1 MHAELEQ
8 RLRFCGNLPSLPAVA
23 LQVIDLANDPDVQLN
38 DLAKVIERDPAL
50 VTKLFR
56 AANSPLYGMRRQASN
71 LRQVLNLLGLQGTLA
86 LALGFSLME
95 SSRTDTATPLDTEQ
109 FWRRSL
115 LTATA
120 CRILSE
126 RLALKS
132 PDELFLAGLLHGIG
146 ILVLSLMMPKDY
158 SLLLNQ
164 AADPQKKGPASL
176 DCGRLAGLERERLD
190 ADHAEVGAWLLRHWQ
205 LPEAICH
212 AVAGSLDPT
221 GTAAP
226 AADQRLAQCVALAI
240 RIADIWIR
248 PNDWQLSP
256 QIAALAQQWFA
267 LGEDDYMVV
276 LEAMGKKFPEI
287 ANLFRIRSLNALEI
301 AGILDQA
308 REVLAIRNAAQHQSD
323 ASQRALPDAPVQRQP
338 ALPLPLP
345 LPRPAPATAGRSARS
360 TRSATPSGLNRQYS
374 FDALTG
380 LFNRQHLEECLR
392 QELSGACTRGWP
404 LSLALIDL
412 DGCTQIN
419 ATYGHAVGDQ
429 LLIALAGLL
438 GGSIRRQ
445 DLVTRYGDDAFAL
458 LLPASGLK
466 VARPLLERLLTLIR
480 SWRPDQSSR
489 HSVYPNSAG
498 LNSVHPKVSVGLATY
513 PETGLAHCDSVEQ
526 LLQAVEQALN
536 QAKADGGD
544 RLAVYGE

>member
-38 DLAKVIERDPAL
+38 NLAKVIELDPAL

-95 SSRTDTATPLDTEQ
+95 SSRTATATPLDTEQ

-120 CRILSE
+120 CRILGE
-126 RLALKS
+126 RLALKN

-146 ILVLSLMMPKDY
+146 ILVLALMMPEDY
-158 SLLLNQ
+158 SRLLTQ
-164 AADPQKKGPASL
+164 AADPQEKGPAIL

-190 ADHAEVGAWLLRHWQ
+190 ADHAEVGAWLLRYWQ
-205 LPEAICH
+205 LPETICH

-221 GTAAP
+221 GVAVSEAH
-226 AADQRLAQCVALAI
+226 QRQAQCVALAI

-256 QIAALAQQWFA
+256 QIAVLAQQWFG
-267 LGEDDYMVV
+267 LSEDDYMAV
-276 LEAMGKKFPEI
+276 LEAMGGKFPEI
-287 ANLFRIRSLNALEI
+287 ATLFQIRSLDATEI

-308 REVLAIRNAAQHQSD
+308 REVLAIRNAAQ
-323 ASQRALPDAPVQRQP
+323 RRPDAGQQQP
-338 ALPLPLP
+338 ALPS
-345 LPRPAPATAGRSARS
+345 PRPAPAATEGSARS
-360 TRSATPSGLNRQYS
+360 TRSAATPSGLNRHYS

-380 LFNRQHLEECLR
+380 LFNRQSLDDCLG
-392 QELSGACTRGWP
+392 QELASARSRGWP
-404 LSLALIDL
+404 LSLALFDL
-412 DGCTQIN
+412 DDCAEIN
-419 ATYGHAVGDQ
+419 ATHGHAVGDQ

-445 DLVTRYGDDAFAL
+445 DLVARYDDDAFAL

-466 VARPLLERLLTLIR
+466 VARPLLERLLILIR
-480 SWRPDQSSR
+480 AWRPDRSSR
-489 HSVYPNSAG
+489 HNARLS
-498 LNSVHPKVSVGLATY
+498 VSVGLATY
-513 PETGLAHCDSVEQ
+513 PETGLAHCDAAEQ

-536 QAKADGGD
+536 QAKAAGGD
-544 RLAVYGE
+544 RLAVYGD

>member
-23 LQVIDLANDPDVQLN
+23 LQVIDLANNPDVQLN
-38 DLAKVIERDPAL
+38 V
-50 VTKLFR
+50 FR
-56 AANSPLYGMRRQASN
+56 AANSPLYGMRRQATN

-95 SSRTDTATPLDTEQ
+95 SSRTATATPLDTEQ

-120 CRILSE
+120 CRILGE

-132 PDELFLAGLLHGIG
+132 PDELFLAGVLHGIG
-146 ILVLSLMMPKDY
+146 ILVLALMMPEDY
-158 SLLLNQ
+158 SLLLTQ
-164 AADPQKKGPASL
+164 AADPQAKGPAIL

-190 ADHAEVGAWLLRHWQ
+190 ADYAEVGAWLLRYWQ
-205 LPEAICH
+205 LPETICN
-212 AVAGSLDPT
+212 AVASSLDPT
-221 GTAAP
+221 GTAGSEV
-226 AADQRLAQCVALAI
+226 DQRQAQCVALAI

-256 QIAALAQQWFA
+256 QIAVLAQQWFG
-267 LGEDDYMVV
+267 LGEDDYMAV
-276 LEAMGKKFPEI
+276 LEAMGEKFPEI
-287 ANLFRIRSLNALEI
+287 ANLFQIRSLDALEI

-308 REVLAIRNAAQHQSD
+308 REVLAIRNAAQRQPD
-323 ASQRALPDAPVQRQP
+323 AGQRALSDGLLQP
-338 ALPLPLP
+338 GLSS
-345 LPRPAPATAGRSARS
+345 PRPAPAAASSVTYS
-360 TRSATPSGLNRQYS
+360 TRSAAAPSGLRHYS

-380 LFNRQHLEECLR
+380 LFNRQSLDDCLR
-392 QELSGACTRGWP
+392 HELASARSRGWP

-412 DGCTQIN
+412 DGCAQIN

-429 LLIALAGLL
+429 LLTALAGLL

-445 DLVTRYGDDAFAL
+445 DLVARYDEDAFAL

-480 SWRPDQSSR
+480 AWRPDRSTR
-489 HSVYPNSAG
+489 PSAG
-498 LNSVHPKVSVGLATY
+498 LDRVPLRVSVGLAAYSKTDL
-513 PETGLAHCDSVEQ
+513 TDCDSTEQ
-526 LLQAVEQALN
+526 LLEAVESALN